1 MVFSYE
7 HLISKSDEVH
17 TPLNQVSKKQ
27 NATEGLWVSKWEKK
41 CMYLT
46 VPFR

>member
-17 TPLNQVSKKQ
+17 TPLNQVSKK
-27 NATEGLWVSKWEKK
+27 TECNRGSPGQQVGEKV
-41 CMYLT
+41 Y
-46 VPFR
+46 VPYCSI